1 MLTPLGAIVALLV
14 IVTTLAGDPMAWAGP
29 APLVVCLAIA
39 AALGWAIRKYS
50 VREAVNNPL
59 AFGAYVAWSLVSSI
73 FITTLALCTLDSRD
87 WGTRSKDSRSKKQ
100 EASHGD
106 SSSQ

>member
-1 MLTPLGAIVALLV
+1 MYLG
-14 IVTTLAGDPMAWAGP
+14 
-29 APLVVCLAIA
+29 IA

-50 VREAVNNPL
+50 VRETVNNPL
-59 AFGAYVAWSLVSSI
+59 AFGAYVAWSLVSNL
-73 FITTLALCTLDSRD
+73 FITPLALCTMDSRD
-87 WGTRSKDSRSKKQ
+87 WGTRSKEQ